1 MYNGYR
7 GIYFPSY
14 AMLGV
19 PCMRKLKALFLAV
32 CFVFAILVFNIPG
45 VNFGNG
51 PGFVYEQSN
60 EEYTVDD

>member
-1 MYNGYR
+1 
-7 GIYFPSY
+7 
-14 AMLGV
+14 
-19 PCMRKLKALFLAV
+19 MRKLKALFLAV